1 MGLADYHSAAQKR
14 GGYVHLVKLWRDFE
28 IEDST
33 GSECSN
39 GVNGMVRLAMRI
51 LSIVPNSASTERV
64 LSRFGSIHTKSRN
77 RLHAEKVRSMTI
89 VAQQI
94 ERTHGIASSSRYSK
108 QNLGNDVDVTTP
120 SPSPIVPSIT
130 ATTVEDDIERALQEI
145 DRQPKDNDMSVE
157 NLPRHDDSCPDDD
170 IMGDVEDTLQSF
182 DAVAQELI
190 ENVSL
195 DDSEPL
201 YNDETQGI
209 PESEYLLE
217 NLFRF
222 PSSQS
227 PQPASLVFMMEFWT
241 KGEEVMRADIQ
252 LHEQLSVPAHLRDV
266 DDDL

>member
-1 MGLADYHSAAQKR
+1 MSGR

-39 GVNGMVRLAMRI
+39 GVNGMVRLAMCI

-64 LSRFGSIHTKSRN
+64 LSRFGSIHTKSQN
-77 RLHAEKVRSMTI
+77 CLHVEKVRSMTI

-94 ERTHGIASSSRYSK
+94 KRTYGIASSSRYSK
-108 QNLGNDVDVTTP
+108 QNFGNDVDVTTP

-145 DRQPKDNDMSVE
+145 DREPEDDNMSVE
-157 NLPRHDDSCPDDD
+157 NLPRHNDSCPDDG
-170 IMGDVEDTLQSF
+170 IMADVEDTVPSF
-182 DAVAQELI
+182 DTATQELI
-190 ENVSL
+190 ESVSL

-201 YNDETQGI
+201 YNDKTQGI
-209 PESEYLLE
+209 PESKYLLE

-222 PSSQS
+222 SLSQS
-227 PQPASLVFMMEFWT
+227 PQPVSLVFMMEFWT
-241 KGEEVMRADIQ
+241 KGEHAMRADIQ
-252 LHEQLSVPAHLRDV
+252 LHEQLSVPAHLWDV
-266 DDDL
+266 DDEL